1 MTVAAEKTERGIAP
15 RAFWRGK
22 ALAILL
28 VAVGLATFAVA
39 NGHFLY
45 VAIMSQP
52 DCVPHSKVSRS
63 AIPGG
68 LYQAADPAC

>member
-1 MTVAAEKTERGIAP
+1 MTVAAEKTEGAIAP
-15 RAFWRGK
+15 QRLWRSK
-22 ALAILL
+22 ALAIAL
-28 VAVGLATFAVA
+28 VAAGLATLAAA
-39 NGHFLY
+39 NAHFLY

-68 LYQAADPAC
+68 LYQAANPAC

>member
-1 MTVAAEKTERGIAP
+1 MAAAEKTEAAIAP

-22 ALAILL
+22 SLAIAL
-28 VAVGLATFAVA
+28 VAAGLATFTAA
-39 NGHFLY
+39 NAHLLY

-63 AIPGG
+63 ASPGG
-68 LYQAADPAC
+68 LYQAANPAC

>member
-1 MTVAAEKTERGIAP
+1 MVAAEKTEGAIAP
-15 RAFWRGK
+15 QRLWRSK
-22 ALAILL
+22 ALAIAL
-28 VAVGLATFAVA
+28 VAAGLATLAAA
-39 NGHFLY
+39 NAHFLY

-68 LYQAADPAC
+68 LYQAANPAC

>member
-1 MTVAAEKTERGIAP
+1 MTAAAERKEAGIAP
-15 RAFWRGK
+15 RASWRAK
-22 ALAILL
+22 VLAIAL
-28 VAVGLATFAVA
+28 VAAGFAAFTVA

-68 LYQAADPAC
+68 LYQAAGPAC

>member
-1 MTVAAEKTERGIAP
+1 MTAAAEETKARFVPRASWRAKVLAIALVAA
-15 RAFWRGK
+15 
-22 ALAILL
+22 
-28 VAVGLATFAVA
+28 GLAAFAVA
-39 NGHFLY
+39 NAHFLY

-68 LYQAADPAC
+68 LYQAAGPAC